1 MTNYSECVGYNIY
14 GRIMN
19 KRKKGSSYFYSLLN
33 THAKNDGWVSCSL
46 KMESEALDEGMN
58 WDCNEYDTLTRV
70 KQVYKTPYFN
80 RLKQFYLRLIR
91 NNIFINKNTRN
102 NITQSCFFV
111 LSILRRESQS
121 CLHVKLLGK

>member
-1 MTNYSECVGYNIY
+1 MTNCSERGGYNIY
-14 GRIMN
+14 RRIVT
-19 KRKKGSSYFYSLLN
+19 KRKKGSSFFYSLLN
-33 THAKNDGWVSCSL
+33 AHAKNDRWVPCSL

-91 NNIFINKNTRN
+91 NNLFIGKNTHN
-102 NITQSCFFV
+102 NITQSCFF
-111 LSILRRESQS
+111 L
-121 CLHVKLLGK
+121 C